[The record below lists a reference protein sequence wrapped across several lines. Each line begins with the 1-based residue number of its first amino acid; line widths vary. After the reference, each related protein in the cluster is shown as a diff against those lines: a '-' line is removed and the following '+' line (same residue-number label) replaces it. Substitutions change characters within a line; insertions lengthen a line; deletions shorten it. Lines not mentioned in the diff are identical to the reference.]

1 LHLPASRHRIDLG
14 TILGRGVPDFAW
26 KSLAA
31 PRPMCVIVALGL
43 GYRMPRAME
52 LDINERR
59 GERTPLD
66 MLLKDIALGSRQA
79 FEKLYRDSS
88 PRLFAICLRIVS
100 QRSEAEDVLQ
110 EVYATVWHKAAQY
123 DVERAGAMSW
133 LAMIARNKAIDR
145 IRSQPQ
151 TRKTEPLELAEAVP
165 DPTASPQLD
174 AQASADRVRLD
185 ECLNELDARRRSLIR
200 AAFFD
205 GSTYEELAV
214 RIGSPLGTVKS
225 WIRRSLLQLRECLE
239 R

>member
-1 LHLPASRHRIDLG
+1 
-14 TILGRGVPDFAW
+14 
-26 KSLAA
+26 
-31 PRPMCVIVALGL
+31 
-43 GYRMPRAME
+43 ME
-52 LDINERR
+52 LDINERG
-59 GERTPLD
+59 GERAPLE
-66 MLLKDIALGSRQA
+66 MLLKDIALGSRQS
-79 FEKLYRDSS
+79 FETLYRDSS

-123 DVERAGAMSW
+123 DAERAGAMSW

-145 IRSQPQ
+145 IRSQQ
-151 TRKTEPLELAEAVP
+151 RTHKTEPLEFAEEVP

-174 AQASADRVRLD
+174 AQASTDRIRLD
-185 ECLNELDARRRSLIR
+185 DCLKQLDERRRSLIR